1 MEPNTPNMD
10 GILEKLLPQEGLLK
24 QLPNDA
30 SEIMEVALNHYKTIV
45 NLTDKK
51 GITNDMRTEF
61 QNNAIALVKLITKQ
75 NLKLAQLEGR
85 IIELDKAASNKNNAP
100 LIVSAQGTKESSKPT
115 FAEVAKAKQ
124 TQGSKQKPKPKV
136 QHLALIRPI
145 EINETETSTNTKAF
159 VQKNLDITKANIGMK
174 RVSHIKNG
182 GILVETVDETGI
194 SKLLKE
200 LKNSTAIK
208 EKFSV
213 GKPSKRTPQFICFG
227 VSNDTVEETALAC
240 LKASCNLPAENKEIK
255 VVHSY
260 KSPRG

>member
-10 GILEKLLPQEGLLK
+10 ALLEELLPQDGLLK

-30 SEIMEVALNHYKTIV
+30 SEIMEVALSIYKTIV

-61 QNNAIALVKLITKQ
+61 RNNAMALPKGLRNPRSRLLLRLQ
-75 NLKLAQLEGR
+75 RQ
-85 IIELDKAASNKNNAP
+85 
-100 LIVSAQGTKESSKPT
+100 
-115 FAEVAKAKQ
+115 KQ
-124 TQGSKQKPKPKV
+124 TQGSKQKSKPKM

-159 VQKNLDITKANIGMK
+159 VQKNLDITKAKIGIK
-174 RVSHIKNG
+174 RVSHIKNAD
-182 GILVETVDETGI
+182 ILVETVDETGL

-200 LKNSTAIK
+200 LKNSTAIN

-227 VSNDTVEETALAC
+227 VSNDTPEETVLAC
-240 LKASCNLPAENKEIK
+240 IKASCDLPAGNKEIK
-255 VVHSY
+255 VVQSY
-260 KSPRG
+260 KCPRARIGSWKQHPRCTPA